1 MEENHVSYYAIIPAN
16 VRYDEDLTP
25 NAKLL
30 YGEITALCNMKGY
43 CWASNSYF
51 ASLYKV
57 STVSIS
63 KWVKQLIE
71 KGYIESVMKYREG
84 TKEIEYRYLTIV
96 QGGIKEKLN
105 TYETN
110 VKEGIKEKLNTPIKE
125 KFKDNNTLI
134 NNTNNI
140 KDMVDSEKSTV
151 SLIDEQFEEWWNI
164 YGRKVQKPKALTA
177 FTKVVKKHT
186 YEQLKKDTEIYIGNY
201 TGDPKFKPYPATF
214 LNGYNP
220 DDERFNNNL
229 YLDNTTNAHQGVSQ
243 YKPINEKDLFRDS

>member
-63 KWVKQLIE
+63 KWVKQLVD
-71 KGYIESVMKYREG
+71 KGYIESVMKYRDG

-96 QGGIKEKLN
+96 NG
-105 TYETN
+105 
-110 VKEGIKEKLNTPIKE
+110 GIKEKLNTPIKE
-125 KFKDNNTLI
+125 KFKDNNTLS

-140 KDMVDSEKSTV
+140 KDTVISKEKTDYELVVNKLKESPSIKPFKKIEGKRKSSLNARLREYKLDGVLETLEKIEKSNFLSNVKNSERHWLT
-151 SLIDEQFEEWWNI
+151 IDWILNPTNFAKISE
-164 YGRKVQKPKALTA
+164 
-177 FTKVVKKHT
+177 
-186 YEQLKKDTEIYIGNY
+186 GNY
-201 TGDPKFKPYPATF
+201 
-214 LNGYNP
+214 
-220 DDERFNNNL
+220 DDNNSYNNN
-229 YLDNTTNAHQGVSQ
+229 NTNSQQSASQ
-243 YKPINEKDLFRDS
+243 YKPISQDDLFRDA